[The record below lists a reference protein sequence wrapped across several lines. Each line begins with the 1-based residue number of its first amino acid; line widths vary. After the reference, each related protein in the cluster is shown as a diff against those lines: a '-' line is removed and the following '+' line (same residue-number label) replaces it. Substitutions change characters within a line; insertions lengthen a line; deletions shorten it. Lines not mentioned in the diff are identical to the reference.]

1 MAAVLMRRG
10 YKPAWIN
17 EQCRACPLVRQHQL
31 QQCHTC
37 AGKAQQTADLLLCS
51 AANVCEANPARD
63 EGFHSNEKL
72 RSGRRWDE
80 AKTIVRKIAM
90 LTSVRGL
97 VAATFLFGC
106 GLAATPA
113 LADETDPPSEFTVTG
128 NVAGVT
134 DYRFRGLSLSGGDFA
149 IQGGVRAS
157 SRTRLTSTAR
167 PKSISLPAGP
177 VK

>member
-1 MAAVLMRRG
+1 
-10 YKPAWIN
+10 
-17 EQCRACPLVRQHQL
+17 
-31 QQCHTC
+31 
-37 AGKAQQTADLLLCS
+37 
-51 AANVCEANPARD
+51 
-63 EGFHSNEKL
+63 
-72 RSGRRWDE
+72 
-80 AKTIVRKIAM
+80 M

-149 IQGGVRAS
+149 VQGGITVNHSSGFYVGTWGSSLEQDPLDDLLPLCAQRDVRLVIAGPYNS
-157 SRTRLTSTAR
+157 GILAKGVRHGGAIPHHARGRRGMQHFLTAYFLRRDIVKSAEFSTA
-167 PKSISLPAGP
+167 PKPAWIKGLR
-177 VK
+177 VY